1 MHFDRRFLSTAL
13 PNAEIIGDVFPAQ
26 PSIAVDSR
34 KVRLGDI
41 FVAIKGAQHNGHEF
55 IDIAVENG
63 CVGLLVAQDQAVY
76 LNKINPE
83 ILNQLLIIIV
93 PDTVPALVQL
103 ARAWRA
109 SFNYPVVGITGSVG
123 KTSTKEILSQILK
136 TAGVSHCVS
145 KGNLNTLVGASIS
158 LLQMRAEHKVAIF
171 EIGISQ
177 RGEMDELADLV
188 RPTIGLIT
196 SVGHSHM
203 DGLGLPADIAAEKR
217 KIFKFFSESNIGIIN
232 GDQPLLANI
241 AYTHPVVRFVLKT
254 TSQIQVRKIMIEHGK
269 ISCKLKIYG
278 HKFDLEINGTHRSR
292 VFNSLAAAGV
302 AYLLEV
308 PIDKIIAGLK
318 QDLALTGRMEQKQLK
333 PEFGSGLLI
342 DDCYNAGPESVKAAL
357 LALEKLPVKGR
368 KILIFGDMYE
378 LGTESNFWHRQIGR
392 FLQKATSISYV
403 LLVGEQVKFVK
414 QTAPVTLNIDLV
426 LDWQAALHLLAKLK
440 LQSNDV
446 ILVKGSTH
454 GYTSGLVYLINQMTL
469 TNSKPNLI
477 KPAVS
482 VKELMI

>member
-1 MHFDRRFLSTAL
+1 MQFDRSFLNAAL
-13 PNAEIIGDVFPAQ
+13 PGAEIIGEIFPAY
-26 PSIAVDSR
+26 PAIATDSR
-34 KVRLGDI
+34 RVRLGDI
-41 FVAIKGAQHNGHEF
+41 FVAIKGTRHNGHEF
-55 IDIAVENG
+55 LDVAIENG

-76 LNKINPE
+76 LNKIKPE
-83 ILNQLLIIIV
+83 ILNQLLVILV
-93 PDTVPALVQL
+93 PDTVQALVQL

-109 SFNYPVVGITGSVG
+109 NFNYPVVGITGSVG
-123 KTSTKEILSQILK
+123 KTSTKEILAQILK
-136 TAGVSHCVS
+136 TAGLSACVS

-158 LLQMRAEHKVAIF
+158 LLQMRSEHQVAVF

-203 DGLGLPADIAAEKR
+203 GGLGLPADIAAEKR
-217 KIFKFFSESNIGIIN
+217 KIFKFFSESNIGVIN

-241 AYTHPVVRFVLKT
+241 AYTHPVVKFGLKT

-269 ISCKLKIYG
+269 ISCKIKIYG
-278 HKFDLEINGTHRSR
+278 HKFDLELNGTHRSR
-292 VFNSLAAAGV
+292 VFNSLAAAAV
-302 AYLLEV
+302 AYLLNIPV
-308 PIDKIIAGLK
+308 IQIMAGLK
-318 QDLALTGRMEQKQLK
+318 QDLALPGRMEQKQLK
-333 PEFGSGLLI
+333 PEFGNGLLI

-368 KILIFGDMYE
+368 KILVFGDMYE
-378 LGTESNFWHRQIGR
+378 LGAESNFWHRQIGR
-392 FLQKATSISYV
+392 FLQKATSINYI

-426 LDWQAALHLLAKLK
+426 SDWQAALKLLVAQN
-440 LQSNDV
+440 LQANDL

-454 GYTSGLVYLINQMTL
+454 GYTSGLVYLINQMTIL
-469 TNSKPNLI
+469 NSKPNLI

-482 VKELMI
+482 VKELAI